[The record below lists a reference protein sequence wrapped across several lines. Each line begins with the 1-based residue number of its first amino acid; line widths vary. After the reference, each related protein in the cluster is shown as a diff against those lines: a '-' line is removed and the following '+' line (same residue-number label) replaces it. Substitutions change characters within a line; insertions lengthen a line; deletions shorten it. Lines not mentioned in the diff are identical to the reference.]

1 MKLPQSTHWSSLLQ
15 LQQLEL
21 AHTDPEMIGE
31 ISYRQV
37 FDNQTHKELMLVSI

>member
-15 LQQLEL
+15 PQQLEL
-21 AHTDPEMIGE
+21 TSMDPEMIGE

-37 FDNQTHKELMLVSI
+37 FDNQTHKGLMLVCL